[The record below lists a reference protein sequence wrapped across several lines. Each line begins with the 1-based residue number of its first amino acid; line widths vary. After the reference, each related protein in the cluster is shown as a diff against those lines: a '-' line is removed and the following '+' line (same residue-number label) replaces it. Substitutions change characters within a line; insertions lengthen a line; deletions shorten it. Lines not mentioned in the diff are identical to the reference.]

1 MFFRK
6 VFLFVLMS
14 ALLFSVPYLSLAQ
27 NEEAAPFPSEKFS
40 FSFDLAVFR
49 TQQDKALVELY
60 YSIYRNYLK
69 FVPEDSIF
77 KATFVFSAEIWQDDS
92 LITKNQWKNI
102 NTADSLSQ
110 VDERHKLYGVGF
122 FAVAA
127 GEYLLKVE
135 LTDLNSTYSKQYE
148 FDLPIKSFP
157 QDKLTMSDVQLAS
170 EIKRSAATTTRFS
183 KNGYDVIPNTDR
195 FFGTGLPMLMIYS
208 EIYNLK
214 KENEPDTA
222 NYAVNYKILDGDGQV
237 MRNFPDKIRVKPG
250 NSAVEVSGLNIISFR
265 SGTYFLEVNVIDLF
279 NNESVSKKKKFFIFR
294 QGDMAMADSTAEKL
308 RARKLTAAY
317 ERVYNN
323 MSKEE
328 IDSEFGAASYVATKE
343 EKKIFKKLDLP
354 GKRSFLIEFWQRRDQ
369 TPGTPQNEYRENYL
383 RLMRTA
389 NQQFSSFGDG
399 WKTDQGRVLLL
410 YGAPDEI
417 ERFPYSSEN
426 KPYLIW
432 KYFSIQ
438 GGISFYF
445 VDKRNFGKFELVH
458 STARGELY
466 DPEWERWIIPH

>member
-1 MFFRK
+1 MFFK
-6 VFLFVLMS
+6 KLFLYATILITI
-14 ALLFSVPYLSLAQ
+14 FSVPYLSFAQ
-27 NEEAAPFPSEKFS
+27 DNEAKPVSSEKFS
-40 FSFDLAVFR
+40 FSFDVAVFR

-60 YSIYRNYLK
+60 YSVYRNYLK
-69 FVPEDSIF
+69 FVPEDSLL
-77 KATFVFSAEIWQDDS
+77 KATFVFNAEIWQDDS
-92 LITKNQWKNI
+92 LITKNKWKNV

-110 VDERHKLYGVGF
+110 VDDRHKLYGIGF
-122 FAVAA
+122 FSVTA
-127 GEYLLKVE
+127 GVYQLKVG

-148 FDLPIKSFP
+148 FDLPITSFP
-157 QDKLTMSDVQLAS
+157 QDTLAMSDIQLAS
-170 EIKRSAATTTRFS
+170 QIKKSSAATTRFS

-214 KENEPDTA
+214 KATEPDTA
-222 NYAVNYKILDGDGQV
+222 KYAVNYKILDGDGLV
-237 MRNFPDKIRVKPG
+237 VRNFPDKVRVKPG

-265 SGTYFLEVNVIDLF
+265 SGTYFLEVTVKDLF
-279 NNESVSKKKKFFIFR
+279 KNESVSSKKKFFIFR
-294 QGDMAMADSTAEKL
+294 QGDLAMADSSAEKL
-308 RARKLTAAY
+308 QERKLTAAY
-317 ERVYNN
+317 ERVYKN

-328 IDSEFGAASYVATKE
+328 IDSEFGAAFYVATKE

-369 TPGTPQNEYRENYL
+369 TPGTPLNEYRENYL
-383 RLMRTA
+383 KLMRTA

-445 VDKRNFGKFELVH
+445 VDKRNFGKYELVH
-458 STARGELY
+458 SNARGELY

>member
-1 MFFRK
+1 MIVKKYF
-6 VFLFVLMS
+6 VFIIMSVILF
-14 ALLFSVPYLSLAQ
+14 LLPLSSFAQ
-27 NEEAAPFPSEKFS
+27 NNETLPIPAEKFS

-69 FVPEDSIF
+69 FVPEDGAF
-77 KATFVFSAEIWQDDS
+77 KATFVFSAELWQDDS

-102 NTADSLSQ
+102 NSADSLSQ
-110 VDERHKLYGVGF
+110 VDESHKLYGIGF
-122 FAVAA
+122 FAVPA

-135 LTDLNSTYSKQYE
+135 LTDLNSTFTKQYE
-148 FDLPIKSFP
+148 FDLPIESFP
-157 QDKLTMSDVQLAS
+157 KDKLTMSDIQLAS
-170 EIKRSAATTTRFS
+170 DIKKSAATPTRFS

-222 NYAVNYKILDGDGQV
+222 KYAVNYKILDGDGLV
-237 MRNFPDKIRVKPG
+237 IRTFPDKIRVKPG

-265 SGTYFLEVNVIDLF
+265 SGTYFLEVNVKDLF
-279 NNESVSKKKKFFIFR
+279 NNESVSRKKKFFIFR

-308 RARKLTAAY
+308 KQKKLTAAY
-317 ERVYNN
+317 ERVYKN

-328 IDSEFGAASYVATKE
+328 VESEFGAASYIATKE

-354 GKRSFLIEFWQRRDQ
+354 AKRTFLIDFWQKRDQ
-369 TPGTPQNEYRENYL
+369 TPSTPQNEYRKNYL
-383 RLMRTA
+383 DLMKAA
-389 NQQFSSFGDG
+389 NQQFSSFGNG
-399 WKTDQGRVLLL
+399 WKTDRGRILLL
-410 YGAPDEI
+410 YGVPDEI

-426 KPYLIW
+426 KPYLVW

-466 DPEWERWIIPH
+466 DPEWERWINPH

>member
-1 MFFRK
+1 MVFKNFF
-6 VFLFVLMS
+6 VFTIMS
-14 ALLFSVPYLSLAQ
+14 VILFSLPFLSLAQ
-27 NEEAAPFPSEKFS
+27 NDEALPIIPEKFS

-60 YSIYRNYLK
+60 YSVYRNYLK
-69 FVPEDSIF
+69 FVPEDSLF
-77 KATFVFSAEIWQDDS
+77 KATFVFSAELWQGDS
-92 LITKNQWKNI
+92 LAVKNQWKNI

-110 VDERHKLYGVGF
+110 VDEKHKLYGVGF

-135 LTDLNSTYSKQYE
+135 LTDLNSTLSKQYE
-148 FDLPIKSFP
+148 FDLPIEAFP
-157 QDKLTMSDVQLAS
+157 KDKLTMSDVQLAS
-170 EIKRSAATTTRFS
+170 DIKKSAATPTRFS

-214 KENEPDTA
+214 KANEPDTA
-222 NYAVNYKILDGDGQV
+222 KYAVNYKILDGDGLV
-237 MRNFPDKIRVKPG
+237 IRNFPDKIRVKPG

-265 SGTYFLEVNVIDLF
+265 SGTYFLEVTVKDLF
-279 NNESVSKKKKFFIFR
+279 NNESVSRKKKFFIFR
-294 QGDMAMADSTAEKL
+294 QGDMAMADSAAEKL
-308 RARKLTAAY
+308 RERKLAAAY
-317 ERVYNN
+317 ERVYNE

-328 IDSEFGAASYVATKE
+328 VASEFGAASYIATKE

-354 GKRSFLIEFWQRRDQ
+354 AKRSFLAEFWGKRDQ

-383 RLMRTA
+383 KLMRTA
-389 NQQFSSFGDG
+389 DQQFSSFGNG
-399 WKTDQGRVLLL
+399 WKTDRGRILLL
-410 YGAPDEI
+410 YGAPDET
-417 ERFPYSSEN
+417 ERFPYSSDN
-426 KPYLIW
+426 KPYQIW

-466 DPEWERWIIPH
+466 DPEWQRWINPH